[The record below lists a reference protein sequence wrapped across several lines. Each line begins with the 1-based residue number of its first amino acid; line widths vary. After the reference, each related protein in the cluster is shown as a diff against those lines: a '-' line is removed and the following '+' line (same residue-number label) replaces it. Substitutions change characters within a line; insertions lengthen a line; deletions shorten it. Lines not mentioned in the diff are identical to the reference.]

1 MFQNLAEDSG
11 DFNSEI
17 TLRCPKDLHRAWPCA
32 AFPRILNILC
42 IDAFGHHNSYLGQEG
57 FTPVD
62 YTYFYSAQILVDG
75 RGLGYTE
82 YLATDPR
89 RNTYPD
95 LVDPATSW

>member
-62 YTYFYSAQILVDG
+62 YTYIYSALILVDG

-82 YLATDPR
+82 
-89 RNTYPD
+89 
-95 LVDPATSW
+95 